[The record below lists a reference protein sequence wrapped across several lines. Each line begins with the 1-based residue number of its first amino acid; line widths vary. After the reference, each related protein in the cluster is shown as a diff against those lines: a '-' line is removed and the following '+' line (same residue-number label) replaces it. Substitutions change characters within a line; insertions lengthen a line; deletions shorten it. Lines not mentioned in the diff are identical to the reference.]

1 GGQGRRSNPIASVRA
16 RASRL
21 RPVAGHAFLLAL
33 VPRPDTGHLAGALGG
48 ATVDRRL
55 DQAEDR
61 ALHRGGEQDLSPASV
76 GIGSLGSI
84 VFTEGDLLDLLEDGP
99 GEHPPSTLT
108 SIPVGLYSTLII
120 VSSTGRSLVSAR

>member
-1 GGQGRRSNPIASVRA
+1 M
-16 RASRL
+16 
-21 RPVAGHAFLLAL
+21 RPVAGHAFLLLAL

-99 GEHPPSTLT
+99 GEHPAQHADQHS
-108 SIPVGLYSTLII
+108 
-120 VSSTGRSLVSAR
+120 RRLVQHFDHRFLHWPITR